1 MNDNTVPDKYG
12 ASQVDTLST
21 GEIPKAVV
29 PLPPKSRQLVRQRPV
44 FTDRTSV
51 PK

>member
-1 MNDNTVPDKYG
+1 MNDTTIPDKYS
-12 ASQVDTLST
+12 AAQMDTLST
-21 GEIPKAVV
+21 GEIPKAIQ
-29 PLPPKSRQLVRQRPV
+29 LPPKSRQLIRQRPV